1 MHHSSSSMKKVLI
14 LIAFVFV
21 SFLTHAQTLQDTLAQ
36 IDKIFSACQPQNPGY
51 ELAISR
57 NGVVI
62 YSKAWGMADLE
73 HLVPLTTT
81 SVTEAG
87 SVSKQFT
94 AAAILL
100 LAQQGKL
107 SLNDDIRKYLPE
119 IPDYGSV
126 IRISNLLHHTSGLR
140 DWGSVMAIAGWPR
153 STKTYSNDD
162 VLYIVSRQKNLN
174 NKPGDEF
181 IYSNSNFNLQALIV
195 KRITGM
201 ELAEFTRKYIF
212 EPAGMTHTQWRDDF
226 KRIVL
231 NRAIAYDKLDTGY
244 QIDMPNEY
252 AYGNGGLLTTAED
265 LLKWNEYYWG
275 GKFGN
280 PSLLSQQIAVDHL
293 NNGAENAYGMG
304 LFIQKNRGWDYIVHD
319 GATAG
324 YRSLLFHYPQL
335 HLSVAFLSNVS
346 NADFSLVRRV
356 ESLLVP
362 DNEKHASPKTAQ
374 AKTYPIS
381 PDKLKAFT
389 GWYQNPKTGS
399 GMQLMLKNDT
409 LCTARFKFQPIGR
422 NSFSV
427 NGEQAI
433 FNDKGFTHISKTKDT
448 TVYKKVKAA
457 ESGEAY
463 LKTYTGVY
471 YSSETESKYM
481 VVIKNGKLTLH
492 IDPVNDESVNPT
504 YYDGFKSAEGGADIF
519 FTRDARDKITGFKIS
534 VSRARNVTFI
544 KTP

>member
-1 MHHSSSSMKKVLI
+1 MNHSAFCMKKTLFF
-14 LIAFVFV
+14 IAFLLV
-21 SFLTHAQTLQDTLAQ
+21 SSFAQAQTLQDTLAQ

-51 ELAISR
+51 ELAISK

-73 HLVPLTTT
+73 HQVSLTTT

-140 DWGSVMAIAGWPR
+140 DWGSVMDIAGWSR

-162 VLYIVSRQKNLN
+162 VLSIVSHQKALN

-212 EPAGMTHTQWRDDF
+212 EPAGMTHTQWRDNF
-226 KRIVL
+226 KRIVA
-231 NRAIAYDKLDTGY
+231 NRAIAYHTTDTGY
-244 QIDMPNEY
+244 ETDMPNEY

-275 GKFGN
+275 GKFGS
-280 PSLLSQQIAVDHL
+280 PSLLPQQIAVDHL
-293 NNGAENAYGMG
+293 NSGAENAYGMG
-304 LFIQKNRGWDYIVHD
+304 LFIQKHRGWDYIVHD
-319 GATAG
+319 GATAS

-356 ESLLVP
+356 EDLLVP
-362 DNEKHASPKTAQ
+362 DNEKPSSRKTTPS
-374 AKTYPIS
+374 KTYPLS
-381 PDKLKAFT
+381 PDQLKVFT
-389 GWYQNPKTGS
+389 GWYQNSKTGS
-399 GMQLMLKNDT
+399 GLQVMLKNDT
-409 LCTARFKFQPIGR
+409 LCTARFKFRPVGR

-448 TVYKKVKAA
+448 TIYKKVKDAG
-457 ESGEAY
+457 SGADY
-463 LKTYTGVY
+463 LKAYTGTY
-471 YSSETESKYM
+471 YSSETESKYA
-481 VVIKNGKLTLH
+481 VIIKDGKLTLH
-492 IDPVNDESVNPT
+492 IDPVNYQSIEPT
-504 YYDGFKSAEGGADIF
+504 YYDGFKSTEGGVDIY
-519 FTRDARDKITGFKIS
+519 FTRDASDKINGAKIS
-534 VSRARNVTFI
+534 VNRARNVTFTKI
-544 KTP
+544 Q